1 MLIAVSMRVT
11 ENNTYVE
18 QRDSLS
24 HDWAQLFNAISV
36 TPILIPNLIEDPTKY
51 LKDLPI
57 SGLILTG
64 GESVIENDTSTPIT
78 AYKKRDDTELNLL
91 SYASENKIP
100 VLGTCRG
107 LQLINRF
114 FNGKNSSRINQTHS
128 HKVACNHDITIL
140 TNSIIPD
147 MSKQIISVNSYHED
161 GVLIEEI
168 SSELRAF
175 ATWNNETVEGIY
187 HPELPILAIQW
198 HPERN
203 PEITSL
209 DEKIINHWVELCN

>member
-11 ENNTYVE
+11 ENHTYVE

-64 GESVIENDTSTPIT
+64 GESVIENDTSNQVT
-78 AYKKRDDTELNLL
+78 AYKKRDATELNLL

-100 VLGTCRG
+100 ILGTCRG

-114 FNGKNSSRINQTHS
+114 FNGKNSSRINQTHN
-128 HKVACNHDITIL
+128 HTVACNHDITIL

-203 PEITSL
+203 SEITSL
-209 DEKIINHWVELCN
+209 DEKIINHWVELCS

>member
-11 ENNTYVE
+11 ENHTYVE

-64 GESVIENDTSTPIT
+64 GESVIENDTSNQVT
-78 AYKKRDDTELNLL
+78 AYKKRDATELNLL

-100 VLGTCRG
+100 ILGTCRG

-114 FNGKNSSRINQTHS
+114 FNGKNSS
-128 HKVACNHDITIL
+128 
-140 TNSIIPD
+140 
-147 MSKQIISVNSYHED
+147 
-161 GVLIEEI
+161 
-168 SSELRAF
+168 
-175 ATWNNETVEGIY
+175 
-187 HPELPILAIQW
+187 
-198 HPERN
+198 
-203 PEITSL
+203 
-209 DEKIINHWVELCN
+209 